1 MNVRVTQNA
10 TTRKYISSMNKN
22 LGQMNDYH
30 TKITAQRKL
39 FRASE
44 DSISAARAYV
54 VRRSLANVSD
64 HQSSLKTATNI
75 FSNAESALLTVFSEI
90 TTVTT
95 KIVEGVNG
103 DKSQTERNI
112 IASEI
117 ENVAKDMITQMNSQ
131 YADRRIFGGTNNS
144 SAAFEYNSSTGK
156 VTYNGVDVNTL
167 SSPKDFPG
175 SSSILIDVGLGIEYD
190 ASGNPKESTAFD
202 ISFNG
207 AEYTGCGVDSDGD
220 SLNVIQLAFDA
231 AKALR
236 DGDTNKAT
244 RLLDKVN
251 DAETTLL
258 VGVTKLGVKEKAIEY
273 NQSRLETDELN
284 LKSSQTELEGMTTED
299 LAETITYYKL
309 VESAYNATLQM
320 GASVVPTSLFNFIK

>member
-1 MNVRVTQNA
+1 MNIRVTQNA

-44 DSISAARAYV
+44 NSISAARAYV

-64 HQSSLKTATNI
+64 YQSSLKTAANI
-75 FSNAESALLTVFSEI
+75 FSNAESALLTVSSEI

-103 DKSQTERNI
+103 DKSQTERDI

-144 SAAFEYNSSTGK
+144 SAAFAYDAGSGK
-156 VTYNGVDVNTL
+156 VTYNGDQVDSKSN
-167 SSPKDFPG
+167 PKDFAG
-175 SSSILIDVGLGIEYD
+175 TKSILIDVGLGIEYD

-251 DAETTLL
+251 DAKTTLL